1 MSLKMKSVLTA
12 LMLTAQLAAS
22 ALPAAALTPPAS
34 SQQAVSDESDSPVKV
49 VVSLKQDSL
58 LEQFGSDALGTDE
71 TAGAAD
77 SIASQQKRVQKQ
89 IRSLYPALEVGAS
102 YNVLMNGFSCELPG
116 YLIPQV
122 EALQAVE
129 SVRILPEIQVPQMM
143 EAPSLSGVPAF
154 QQQTGCTG
162 EGQVIAVVDSE
173 LCTDHPMFAA
183 LPDSVETRFSK
194 DDIAELIG
202 KNVLHKELDPDK
214 TYLSSK
220 LPYVIDYVDDPYEGV
235 PNEVDYHGTHVS
247 GIAAGNEFVTD
258 SGRKISGIAK
268 DAQIVFM
275 GVGNGHGYVDTE
287 AALLALEDAVVLHA
301 DVINMSWGSWV
312 ETYGDNVFADV
323 LKAADQ
329 AGISICI
336 SAGNSDNG
344 TNSLRRVNYPETPDV
359 STIDDKTDK
368 DSCAFVVASADNSVS
383 YQRSVLMLGDQ
394 KIVFSPFVTLG
405 EGKVDYLTDGLEERP
420 YEYVYYGEL
429 TSDDVQADNPEDL
442 SGKLMVVKENYLS
455 LDAVEIA
462 AAKRSP
468 AGLIIISDWWTEDL
482 EGEYYFANRSV
493 KRRVPTAVVSKRQ
506 GELLAEAAEKIL
518 TNPGTTVT
526 QKSENKMSY
535 YTSWGPS
542 HSLDLRPDITGIGGS
557 VESAAYGGQTEIM
570 SGTSMASPHVAGC
583 TALVREYLKKQ
594 GVTAEG
600 TELLRYVRVLMM
612 NTAVPYEEDGLLV
625 TPRRQGAGQVALDR
639 AMNSKVLLTN
649 TDGDGKIN
657 LFDKNGDRFSF
668 DVNLKNLSD
677 EKVTFKEAKLCL
689 TTDDTEYYEPYRC
702 EIISGQREL
711 RSTADLSALKSVDAG
726 KSKSVKVSVSLDGE
740 QTASIRELFVNG
752 FFIDGFL
759 LLTGAENCPDISVP
773 ICGYYGEWKELPV
786 IREDNIG
793 FTLLYGDHM
802 FAPGL
807 PLSEALPLISDI
819 LLRSD
824 GNEAFLDWWDFDF
837 FTVLYDNGSAD
848 ELDKLKV
855 GTSEPWISPNGD
867 AIADFIT
874 DVNFE
879 TRRQSKVKFQII
891 DESGEIRYETETEV
905 LPPWNESE
913 MMPEAH
919 PRETIPLYIDIDDM
933 NDYEEGSYKIRMEF
947 RINYSDMNKPV
958 QTVERSFRV
967 DKTAPEVSSAV
978 VTEKGRKILKMD
990 ISDNGGLDC
999 VFVLGNGKAEESQL
1013 RCGNQGAVN
1022 LLGMY
1027 CDMRRFGASGM
1038 FLHDASMDKPVPY
1051 VLAQLTSG
1059 KHLPDEV
1066 PYDYSDMIP
1075 LTPDASGICHVEYDV
1090 TDLTDYNFTV
1100 LDKAMNAI
1108 EVKSGENMIKEGVW
1122 EDVNRCL
1129 MEFSGNQVRTKS
1141 LFDGTVRTY
1150 RYTFSD
1156 NILTMTSP
1164 EETITRTLSFK
1175 STNEASYREGD
1186 GDDFGRMEY
1195 YPSWDDPDKAL
1206 SLEDISFFPAND
1218 LIAPLC
1224 ALFEKRTDWHV
1235 EKCEVNASAIG
1246 SAAFTITTIEKE
1258 DVPCEGEIYA
1268 YVSLFT
1274 AIGSC
1279 DFMQGAFDL
1288 LSEEIDRIE
1297 PGIYAVPGYHYF
1309 MVFNEDGKT
1318 GTILPYYSDIFLAWV
1333 KEFENLPF
1341 TYTFDER
1348 KKCEIKVGEESH
1360 TAFFSVTPDGILQM
1374 NLNGGMV
1381 DLIRMEGLT
1390 PDAQKQFRTA
1400 SEIYELCTAYERAVR
1415 SSFSGNGFYGNL
1427 DENGWGIY
1435 SSEEGSVYLV
1445 NPFTLEA
1452 TDERGMPVDL
1462 NSPPTLPEGSASLEE
1477 LQEQARQ
1484 NYIAKTGRTDVTV
1497 YAKITPDRKVQISFW
1512 AYDPEDWDG
1521 EKYIDAGYVIE
1532 PVSTAVRG
1540 DMDCSGSFS
1549 IADCVMLARYLAED
1563 PIAVTAQGLVNAE
1576 TDGDP
1581 DALTTGDL
1589 SMMMQALAGTAS
1601 LK

>member
-1 MSLKMKSVLTA
+1 MSLKLKSILTA
-12 LMLTAQLAAS
+12 LMLTASLAAS
-22 ALPAAALTPPAS
+22 ALPAAALTPPSPAP
-34 SQQAVSDESDSPVKV
+34 QAAAAESDKLVKV
-49 VVSLKQDSL
+49 VVSLKRDCL
-58 LEQFGSDALGTDE
+58 IEQFSSDALGTEE
-71 TAGAAD
+71 TAEAAD
-77 SIASQQKRVQKQ
+77 SIASQQERVQQQ
-89 IRSLYPALEVGAS
+89 IRSFYPALEIGAS
-102 YNVLMNGFSCELPG
+102 YNVLMNGFSCELPE

-129 SVRILPEIQVPQMM
+129 SVRILPQMQVPQMQ
-143 EAPSLSGVPAF
+143 EALSLSGVPAF

-183 LPDSVETRFSK
+183 LPDSVETRYSK

-202 KNVLHKELDPDK
+202 KKVLHKELDPDK
-214 TYLSSK
+214 TYLSNK

-235 PNEVDYHGTHVS
+235 PNEVDYHGTHVA
-247 GIAAGNEFVTD
+247 GIAAGNEFRTK
-258 SGRKISGIAK
+258 SGRTVSGIAK

-275 GVGNGHGYVDTE
+275 GVGTGRGFVDTE

-301 DVINMSWGSWV
+301 DVINMSWGSWI
-312 ETYGDNVFADV
+312 ETYGDNIFADV

-336 SAGNSDNG
+336 SAGNADNG
-344 TNSLRRVNYPETPDV
+344 TNSLRRLNYPETPDV

-394 KIVFSPFVTLG
+394 KIAFSPFVTPG

-462 AAKRSP
+462 AEKRSP
-468 AGLIIISDWWTEDL
+468 AGLIIISNWWTEDL
-482 EGEYYFANRSV
+482 EGEYFFANRSV
-493 KRRVPTAVVSKRQ
+493 KRRVPTAVVSMRQ
-506 GELLAEAAEKIL
+506 GDLLTEAAEKVL

-526 QKSENKMSY
+526 QKSENKMSH

-570 SGTSMASPHVAGC
+570 SGTSMASPYVAGC

-600 TELLRYVRVLMM
+600 RELLRYVRALMM
-612 NTAVPYEEDGLLV
+612 NTAVPYEENGLLV
-625 TPRRQGAGQVALDR
+625 TPRKQGAGQVALDR

-657 LFDKNGDRFSF
+657 LFDKNGDSFSF

-786 IREDNIG
+786 IREDNLG
-793 FTLLYGDHM
+793 FTLRYGNEM

-819 LLRSD
+819 LLRSE
-824 GNEAFLDWWDFDF
+824 GNEVFLDWWDFDF

-867 AIADFIT
+867 SIADFIT

-879 TRRQSKVKFQII
+879 TRRQSKVKLQII
-891 DESGEIRYETETEV
+891 DKSGEIRYETETEV
-905 LPPWNESE
+905 MPPYNEAE
-913 MMPEAH
+913 MMEEAH
-919 PRETIPLYIDIDDM
+919 PRETIPLYLDIDDM

-947 RINYSDMNKPV
+947 RINYSDMSKPV

-978 VTEKGRKILKMD
+978 VTEKDRKILKMD
-990 ISDNGGLDC
+990 IRDNGGLDC
-999 VFVLGNGKAEESQL
+999 VFVLGNGKAEEPQL
-1013 RCGNQGAVN
+1013 RCGDQDAMN

-1027 CDMRRFGASGM
+1027 CDMRRIGASG
-1038 FLHDASMDKPVPY
+1038 LLDGRPDKPVPY
-1051 VLAQLTSG
+1051 ILEQLTSG
-1059 KHLPDEV
+1059 KHRPDTV

-1122 EDVNRCL
+1122 EDVSRCL

-1141 LFDGTVRTY
+1141 LYDGTVRTY

-1175 STNEASYREGD
+1175 STDEASYREGD
-1186 GDDFGRMEY
+1186 GDDFGKMMY
-1195 YPSWDDPDKAL
+1195 YSPYDDTDKVL
-1206 SLEDISFFPAND
+1206 TLEDIPFYPAND
-1218 LIAPLC
+1218 FIAPLC
-1224 ALFEKRTDWHV
+1224 ALFEKRTEWHV
-1235 EKCEVNASAIG
+1235 EKCEPGVDAVG
-1246 SAAFTITTIEKE
+1246 SAGFIITTVEKE
-1258 DVPCEGEIYA
+1258 EVPCGGEIY
-1268 YVSLFT
+1268 VSVNLFT
-1274 AIGSC
+1274 GIGLC
-1279 DFMQGAFDL
+1279 DFMYGTFDL
-1288 LSEEIDRIE
+1288 LSEDVGRIE
-1297 PGIYAVPGYHYF
+1297 PGIYVVPEYHYF

-1318 GTILPYYSDIFLAWV
+1318 GTVLPYSSDIFLAWV

-1348 KKCEIKVGEESH
+1348 KKSEIKVGEESH

-1374 NLNGGMV
+1374 NLDGGMV

-1400 SEIYELCTAYERAVR
+1400 SEIYELCTQYEKAVR
-1415 SSFSGNGFYGNL
+1415 DSFSGIGVYGQL

-1435 SSEEGSVYLV
+1435 SNEEGSVYYV

-1462 NSPPTLPEGSASLEE
+1462 NSPPTLPEGSASMAE
-1477 LQEQARQ
+1477 LKEQARQ

-1497 YAKITPDRKVQISFW
+1497 YAKITPDRKVQITFW
-1512 AYDPEDWDG
+1512 AHDPEDWDG
-1521 EKYIDAGYVIE
+1521 EKYINASYVIE
-1532 PVSTAVRG
+1532 PISTAVRG
-1540 DMDCSGSFS
+1540 DMDCSGSFT

-1563 PIAVTAQGLVNAE
+1563 PIAVTAQGLINAE
-1576 TDGDP
+1576 TDGNP